1 MPHDMPH
8 SSFKSPN
15 NRPGSVVEESR
26 EDTYKRMIAE
36 LEKEKHYYMQKYVE
50 AQSKLSVYE
59 EKKYH
64 FLEY

>member
-15 NRPGSVVEESR
+15 NRPASIVEESR
-26 EDTYKRMIAE
+26 EDMYKRMIAE

-50 AQSKLSVYE
+50 AQSKLNVFE

-64 FLEY
+64 FLED